1 MLQRTTVPRLAPTLL
16 LIAAL
21 AGGATG
27 QQQEP
32 NKPAPQKPEV
42 QKPGVQKPGVQRPG
56 LRKPG
61 AQNPQQPVTVPVDRD
76 AEQRGEPIREMT
88 LEEALLRG
96 RQSNVGIKTAELLPE
111 QARMDLIF
119 AEAGFQPEF
128 YGNGGYA
135 SSESPQRNAF
145 QPSVK
150 SETIDAQVGWRQRV
164 ITGGLFDLAFQPSRF
179 ESDGGGGFFPSRQFG
194 STWTASFRQPLLR
207 GAWTDYNLAGVTS
220 ARYRLSQAHHDFDRT
235 VQDTL
240 LQIVQAYWE
249 LVFARENWRV
259 VNSALGVAEEQL
271 RITIERIRV
280 EELAPRDRVADEA
293 EVARRREE
301 LITAENTIRDRE
313 DDLRRLLYDGS
324 ESRIWRYNL
333 RPISPIAVEPKDSY
347 PPFEKLVQVA
357 MQNRPDLRG
366 LRSSVAA
373 AEVAAMEAERDIL
386 PQLDLVS
393 SYSSDGVSS
402 DDPTTGAS
410 GSFRSAF
417 QDSTDQEFPDWSVRL
432 EFAIPIGNHAARSR
446 ARRAKLE
453 VERQRRQLHGAT
465 LDVQKEVREALRRL
479 RTLGQSIRATQESVR
494 LAETNLETEQ
504 VKQRVGASTAFEVQR
519 RNQELREARSRLLR
533 NQLDYHTAESRLQ
546 YVQGLLQAEER

>member
-1 MLQRTTVPRLAPTLL
+1 MLQRTMVPRLALTLL
-16 LIAAL
+16 TVAAL
-21 AGGATG
+21 GGLTRAQEQQPTPRGEG
-27 QQQEP
+27 QQD
-32 NKPAPQKPEV
+32 
-42 QKPGVQKPGVQRPG
+42 
-56 LRKPG
+56 RKAA
-61 AQNPQQPVTVPVDRD
+61 AQGGQQAGKQAAKVPVDRD
-76 AEQRGEPIREMT
+76 AEQRGAPIKEMT

-96 RQSNVGIKTAELLPE
+96 RNSNVGIKTAELLPE
-111 QARMDLIF
+111 QARLDVIF

-128 YGNGGYA
+128 YGGGGYS

-150 SETIDAQVGWRQRV
+150 SETIDAQIGWRQRV

-179 ESDGGGGFFPSRQFG
+179 ESDGGGGFFPSRQF
-194 STWTASFRQPLLR
+194 TANWQASFRQPLLR
-207 GAWTDYNLAGVTS
+207 GAWSDFNLAGVTS
-220 ARYRLSQAHHDFDRT
+220 ARYRLTQAHHDFDRT

-259 VNSALGVAEEQL
+259 VDSALGVAEEQL
-271 RITIERIRV
+271 RITLERIRV

-333 RPISPIAVEPKDSY
+333 RPISPIAVEPGASF
-347 PPFEKLVQVA
+347 PAFEDLVEVA
-357 MQNRPDLRG
+357 MQNRPDLRA

-402 DDPTTGAS
+402 DDPVGGQS
-410 GSFRSAF
+410 GGFRRAF
-417 QDSTDQEFPDWSVRL
+417 QDATDQEFPDWSVRL

-446 ARRAKLE
+446 ARRAQLE

-533 NQLDYHTAESRLQ
+533 NQLDYRTAESRLL
-546 YVQGLLQAEER
+546 YVQGLLQAEPR